1 MRRTVRLTERD
12 LSRIVRRVINEDAE
26 RFTISD
32 IQNGSCG
39 TSGTW
44 KVENGSLI
52 LEDCDIDGTMFD
64 VTVVADM

>member
-26 RFTISD
+26 RFTLSD
-32 IQNGSCG
+32 IKSGSCG
-39 TSGTW
+39 TEGTW

-52 LEDCDIDGTMFD
+52 LERCDIDGTMFD